1 MEDNEDI
8 VPLKS
13 LPNAGIIAY
22 QYSPTNDED
31 KNLPA
36 DNVLIGALGKLKK
49 VSLVGVD
56 ELGEFYFASSIT
68 GIDEIQGN
76 LKEFYKYLDMYE
88 RD

>member
-1 MEDNEDI
+1 MDDEVI
-8 VPLKS
+8 PLKV

-22 QYSPTNDED
+22 QYVPTDEAD
-31 KNLPA
+31 PNIPA
-36 DNVLIGALGKLKK
+36 DNVLIGAIGRLKK
-49 VSLVGVD
+49 VSLVGID
-56 ELGEFYFASSIT
+56 DNGEFYFASSIT